1 MKDWEIIK
9 NHLIESDEKIEPLIH
24 QFGISPFATKI
35 ETDINLFDNLIS
47 SIVSQQLSTKVA
59 RTIKD
64 RIYSYGKITEF
75 TPEFLIRTSTEDL
88 RMCGLSYAKCR
99 SMKEI
104 SEVLIKKPD
113 YLTSLYD
120 KSNEFII
127 EKLIKLRGI
136 GIWTAEMFQMFSL
149 RRLDIFSHRDAGL
162 IKGIRIVYFD
172 KEKAELDEIEK
183 ITSKWKPY
191 RSIGSWYMWQVANNE
206 PPINKK

>member
-1 MKDWEIIK
+1 M
-9 NHLIESDEKIEPLIH
+9 S
-24 QFGISPFATKI
+24 
-35 ETDINLFDNLIS
+35 
-47 SIVSQQLSTKVA
+47 
-59 RTIKD
+59 
-64 RIYSYGKITEF
+64 EF
-75 TPEFLIRTSTEDL
+75 TPDFLIQTPTEDL

-104 SEVLIKKPD
+104 SEVLIKRPD

-149 RRLDIFSHRDAGL
+149 QRQDIFSHRDAGL

-172 KEKAELDEIEK
+172 KEKAELEEIEK

>member
-1 MKDWEIIK
+1 MPSWNVIK
-9 NHLIESDEKIEPLIH
+9 NHLINSDDKMELLIK
-24 QFGISPFATKI
+24 QYGISTFAKQLNNTV
-35 ETDINLFDNLIS
+35 NHFDNLIS

-59 RTIKD
+59 STIKE
-64 RIYSYGKITEF
+64 RLYKFGNITEF
-75 TPEFLIRTSTEDL
+75 DPIFLINTSTEDL
-88 RMCGLSYAKCR
+88 RSCGLSYAKCR

-104 SEVLIKKPD
+104 SEVLIQEPN
-113 YLTSLYD
+113 YLSSLND

-149 RRLDIFSHRDAGL
+149 RRLDIFSPRDAGL
-162 IKGIRIVYFD
+162 IKGIRIVYFN
-172 KEKAELDEIEK
+172 KENPKSDEIEK

-206 PPINKK
+206 PSINKK

>member
-9 NHLIESDEKIEPLIH
+9 THLIKADEKMESLIH
-24 QFGISPFATKI
+24 QFGISPLASQEKKK
-35 ETDINLFDNLIS
+35 INLFDNLIS

-64 RIYSYGKITEF
+64 RLYSLGEMSEF
-75 TPEFLIRTSTEDL
+75 TPDFLIQTPTEDL

-104 SEVLIKKPD
+104 SEVLIKRPD

-149 RRLDIFSHRDAGL
+149 QRQDIFSHRDAGL

-172 KEKAELDEIEK
+172 KEIAELEEIEK

>member
-1 MKDWEIIK
+1 
-9 NHLIESDEKIEPLIH
+9 
-24 QFGISPFATKI
+24 
-35 ETDINLFDNLIS
+35 
-47 SIVSQQLSTKVA
+47 
-59 RTIKD
+59 
-64 RIYSYGKITEF
+64 
-75 TPEFLIRTSTEDL
+75 
-88 RMCGLSYAKCR
+88 
-99 SMKEI
+99 MKEI
-104 SEVLIKKPD
+104 SEVLIKRPD

-149 RRLDIFSHRDAGL
+149 QRQDIFSHRDAGL

-172 KEKAELDEIEK
+172 KEIAELEEIEK

>member
-1 MKDWEIIK
+1 MKDWKSIK
-9 NHLIESDEKIEPLIH
+9 THLIKVDEKMESLIQ
-24 QFGISPFATKI
+24 QFGISPFAKKVD
-35 ETDINLFDNLIS
+35 ENINLFDNLIS

-64 RIYSYGKITEF
+64 RLYTLGKITAF
-75 TPEFLIRTSTEDL
+75 TPKFLIQTSTEDL
-88 RMCGLSYAKCR
+88 RICGLSYAKCR

-104 SEVLIKKPD
+104 AEVLIEEPD
-113 YLTSLYD
+113 YLSSLSD
-120 KSNEFII
+120 KSNEFIT

-149 RRLDIFSHRDAGL
+149 RRQDIFSHGDAGL
-162 IKGIRIVYFD
+162 IKGLRIVYFN
-172 KEKAELDEIEK
+172 KENPKLDEIEK

>member
-1 MKDWEIIK
+1 MISNQSKENI
-9 NHLIESDEKIEPLIH
+9 LI
-24 QFGISPFATKI
+24 F
-35 ETDINLFDNLIS
+35 S
-47 SIVSQQLSTKVA
+47 SIS
-59 RTIKD
+59 IHF
-64 RIYSYGKITEF
+64 YYM
-75 TPEFLIRTSTEDL
+75 FLI
-88 RMCGLSYAKCR
+88 CN
-99 SMKEI
+99 
-104 SEVLIKKPD
+104 
-113 YLTSLYD
+113 

-191 RSIGSWYMWQVANNE
+191 RSIGSRYMWQVANNE